1 MPNHS
6 LNYPAS
12 AMLKSAAELATMNG
26 NVNARDNLGCVEGMA
41 GNIDRS
47 MKHFILAAKAGYK
60 PSLESVKLGYKE
72 GVITKD
78 EYANTLRA
86 YQHRHDEMKSDTRD
100 KAAALRMR

>member
-6 LNYPAS
+6 LNTTLRQQCS
-12 AMLKSAAELATMNG
+12 NQ
-26 NVNARDNLGCVEGMA
+26 NVYARDNLGCVEGMA

-86 YQHRHDEMKSDTRD
+86 YQQRHDEMKSDTRD